1 MRGDWSKLRA
11 WGGSQSSAFE
21 ELTCQLARLDTPV
34 GHRFVRL
41 DPPDGGVEAFA
52 VDPSGN
58 ERAWQAKWFTGPLTP
73 RQWAELDESVRSAL
87 NSRQFLTEYIVCLP
101 QNPTA
106 PNYDVKATQ
115 RTSRAHK
122 VTKQTRSVASTTR
135 RKARGTLDQWNA
147 RVVKWKQWAGKRKV
161 EFVLWGTAEFEE
173 RLMRA
178 AAGGRRAFWFDELDV
193 SPTALSR
200 KLDVAVKEAGAKYSP
215 DLHLHVGVAA
225 VIDGASRAASF
236 REKWSA
242 RLDELRKATRA
253 IRAVPMGATADGCLD
268 VTHALERVCTEVERF
283 IDKRSD
289 VPDIVLL
296 EQTAARARAGLEA
309 QRVLIEKA
317 KTQGKQASP
326 ATSSNISNVIKPG
339 FDFATRDVTQALAAL
354 YAVTRSISAN
364 TTQADLHRAV
374 VILGPAGIGKTH
386 LLCDAGLVA
395 ARVQAPAVLVHG
407 AALTGRTPNTEIM
420 EALGLDGSFERFLG
434 ALDAAGEAS
443 GQRAL
448 LLIDALNE
456 SMDAGRHWYD
466 TLPGLVELMKPYRS
480 VALVVS
486 VRDTYEKR
494 VLREDTEN
502 HFVVVEHHGFTGIEF
517 DATSRF
523 FEHFRVADPPV
534 PLFRP
539 EFQNPLFLKLYCSAL
554 GGRPQSDQRFRARA
568 FGEILDFVVA
578 DVEERACRELDLA
591 QATRPVLTALRR
603 IARAMYERG
612 SDLLAYAQAKVLVDE
627 LAPPRAGYHSSLFFQ
642 LVSAGLLN
650 EVDSVDDDGRT
661 LNRHIGFAYQ
671 RFGDYEQAGYVT
683 EALAA
688 LPSGEWFG
696 VAPPIRAILDDEDAR
711 RSKAG
716 ILEALASR
724 LPEELGIELLDIVG
738 EHKIDEVIAR
748 AWLMSIQYRRT
759 AALSRARIEPWLN
772 RFLSRERALRMTWDA
787 LLFVA
792 ADPEHPFNADFLMQH
807 LLPQPVG
814 KRDATWTIVVSP
826 TFRNGG
832 AVDALL
838 SWARVGRKHP
848 GLDSRSA
855 LLAATAIAW
864 FLTSPDRAFRDRA
877 TQCLTWLLIEQPRAS
892 VALLERFR
900 TVNDPYVL
908 ERIYCALYGAAMHW
922 SPRERALTEITEQ
935 VYESLFSGNSTPPH
949 ALLRDYGRGLVEL
962 SIVRGC
968 ASASVEHARISP
980 PYRSRWPIIK
990 ASKEWDGYQWRHD
1003 KQMTER
1009 EKAFARVHNNVF
1021 GFSDFSHKME
1031 AKDNWLSVKR
1041 GDPLPRLARDIIKDW
1056 EAGLSP
1062 SARQAWDAYVDASFI
1077 RSFSQGNV
1085 RRSPPSTL
1093 MRALNDAQ
1101 SQQLQD
1107 VVLPLFQSNKHLA
1120 ERLPA
1125 FDQKLAQSYIFGRI
1139 LELGWTPEH
1148 FHEYETGYATA
1159 SGHAEEE
1166 SERCSKKYLWIGWH
1180 EFIGYLVDHY
1190 RWRKEFDHHDADYQ
1204 GPWQLYRRDID
1215 PTALSEAPDEV
1226 ADSWWFPRL
1235 ELDFEGASDLE
1246 WIKDN
1251 TRSIPD
1257 FESLLHV
1264 TGADGKNWYIASGF
1278 PNWGWKRDESDT
1290 SAGRRQSEFVLYGYV
1305 LKKSDVPAFVAWAR
1319 RQNFFG
1325 RWMPE
1330 ASDATQI
1337 YFGEH
1342 YWAPAA
1348 QQHARSAGWTKGDDG
1363 RLPVPVLIA
1372 HEKYRWEGD
1381 SEQSGRTINAD
1392 LPSRHLVELLGLK
1405 WSRGARWVNED
1416 GELAAFDPSVE
1427 TGGSGA
1433 LLLSEAAVRRLDAL
1447 GYSLVWAILG
1457 EKIAMG
1463 NTGRTAGWLEISG
1476 VYSLKRDFTLR
1487 GGFRTVHGE
1496 ESSQG
1501 RTRRAREARSSGGKT
1516 VPSRSKKKR
1525 TDSRRPKRRSK
1536 KGRSTP
1542 RS

>member
-11 WGGSQSSAFE
+11 WGGSHSSAFE
-21 ELTCQLARLDTPV
+21 ELTCQLARLDTPA

-52 VDPSGN
+52 VDPSGH
-58 ERAWQAKWFTGPLTP
+58 ERAWQAKWFAGPLTP
-73 RQWAELDESVRSAL
+73 RQWAEIDESVRSAL
-87 NSRQFLTEYIVCLP
+87 NSRQLLTEYIVCLP

-106 PNYDVKATQ
+106 PNYEVNATR
-115 RTSRAHK
+115 RTSRTHK
-122 VTKQTRSVASTTR
+122 VTKQTRSVAITTR

-147 RVVKWKQWAGKRKV
+147 HVMKWKQWAGKRKV

-178 AAGGRRAFWFDELDV
+178 TAGGRRAFWFDELDV
-193 SPTALSR
+193 SPTALAR
-200 KLDVAVKEAGAKYSP
+200 KLEVAVKEAGAKYSP

-242 RLDELRKATRA
+242 RLFELRKATRA
-253 IRAVPMGATADGCLD
+253 IRAVPMGATADGCQN
-268 VTHALERVCTEVERF
+268 VAHTLERVCTEVERF
-283 IDKRSD
+283 LDKRSD

-296 EQTAARARAGLEA
+296 EQTATLARAGLEA
-309 QRVLIEKA
+309 QRVLVEKA
-317 KTQGKQASP
+317 KAQGKQASTD
-326 ATSSNISNVIKPG
+326 TSSNTSHIVKSRL
-339 FDFATRDVTQALAAL
+339 DFAIRDITEALNAL
-354 YAVTRSISAN
+354 YTVTHSVSAN

-386 LLCDAGLVA
+386 LLCDAGLIA
-395 ARVQAPAVLVHG
+395 SRAQAPAVLVHG
-407 AALTGRTPNTEIM
+407 AALTGRTPSTEIM
-420 EALGLDGSFERFLG
+420 EALGLEGSFERFLG
-434 ALDAAGEAS
+434 ALDSAGEAS

-494 VLREDTEN
+494 VLREDIEN
-502 HFVVVEHHGFTGIEF
+502 YFVVVEHHGFAGIEF
-517 DATSRF
+517 DATARF

-539 EFQNPLFLKLYCSAL
+539 EFQNPLFLKLYCKAL
-554 GGRPQSDQRFRARA
+554 AGRPQSDQRFRARA

-603 IARAMYERG
+603 IARAMYERD
-612 SDLLAYAQAKVLVDE
+612 SDLLAYAQAKLLVDE

-688 LPSGEWFG
+688 LPSGEWFDT
-696 VAPPIRAILDDEDAR
+696 ATPIRSILDDEDAR
-711 RSKAG
+711 WSKAG

-724 LPEELGIELLDIVG
+724 LPEELGIELLDFVG

-759 AALSRARIEPWLN
+759 AALDRARIEPWLN
-772 RFLSRERALRMTWDA
+772 RFLLRERARRMTWDA

-792 ADPEHPFNADFLMQH
+792 ADPEHPFNADFLMRH
-807 LLPQPVG
+807 LLPQAVG
-814 KRDATWTIVVSP
+814 ERDATWTVIVSP
-826 TFRNGG
+826 TSGNGG

-838 SWARVGRKHP
+838 AWARVGRKHP
-848 GLDSRSA
+848 GLDFRSA

-864 FLTSPDRAFRDRA
+864 FLTSPDRALRDRA
-877 TQCLTWLLIEQPRAS
+877 TQCLTWLLIEQPRVS
-892 VALLERFR
+892 IALLERFR
-900 TVNDPYVL
+900 TINDPYVL

-922 SPRERALTEITEQ
+922 SSEERALTEVASQT
-935 VYESLFSGNSTPPH
+935 YESLFAGNSTPPH

-962 SIVRGC
+962 SIARGC
-968 ASASVEHARISP
+968 APASVDRERISP
-980 PYRSRWPIIK
+980 PYKSCWPIIK
-990 ASKEWDGYQWRHD
+990 APKEWDEYQWRHD
-1003 KQMTER
+1003 EQMTER
-1009 EKAFARVHNNVF
+1009 EEAFARIHLNVF
-1021 GFSDFSHKME
+1021 DFSEFFRKLLGR
-1031 AKDNWLSVKR
+1031 DSWLSVKR
-1041 GDPLPRLARDIIKDW
+1041 DEPLPRLAQDVIRDW
-1056 EAGLSP
+1056 EAGLSS
-1062 SARQAWDAYVDASFI
+1062 SARQAWEEYVDALFI
-1077 RSFSQGNV
+1077 HSDSQESI
-1085 RRSPPSTL
+1085 RKASARTL
-1093 MRALNDAQ
+1093 IKALDGAQ
-1101 SQQLQD
+1101 RQQLLD
-1107 VVLPLFQSNKHLA
+1107 VVLPIFRSNKHHT

-1125 FDQKLAQSYIFGRI
+1125 FDQKLVQSYVFGRI
-1139 LELGWTPEH
+1139 LELGWTPER
-1148 FHEYETGYATA
+1148 FHKYETKYAI
-1159 SGHAEEE
+1159 E
-1166 SERCSKKYLWIGWH
+1166 SEYAPQGSERFSNKFMWIGWH
-1180 EFIGYLVDHY
+1180 EFIGFLADHY
-1190 RWRKEFDHHDADYQ
+1190 RWRKEFNDDDDDYQ
-1204 GPWQLYRRDID
+1204 GPWQLYRREID
-1215 PTALSEAPDEV
+1215 PTALFVAPDED
-1226 ADSWWFPRL
+1226 ADSWWFPK
-1235 ELDFEGASDLE
+1235 LDLNFEGASDLE
-1246 WIKDN
+1246 WIKDD

-1257 FESLLHV
+1257 FESLLRV
-1264 TGADGKNWYIASGF
+1264 KGPEGKNWYITSGF
-1278 PNWGWKRDESDT
+1278 PNWEWKRDEIDT
-1290 SAGRRQSEFVLYGYV
+1290 GAGMRRSEFVIYGYI
-1305 LKKSDVPAFVAWAR
+1305 LKKSDVPAFVAWAK

-1330 ASDATQI
+1330 ASDETQVF
-1337 YFGEH
+1337 FGEH

-1348 QQHARSAGWTKGDDG
+1348 QRHARSVGWTQSDDG

-1372 HEKYRWEGD
+1372 HERYRWEGD
-1381 SEQSGRTINAD
+1381 SDQSGRTINAD
-1392 LPSRHLVELLGLK
+1392 LPSRHLVELLGLEWSCGAK
-1405 WSRGARWVNED
+1405 WINEA

-1427 TGGSGA
+1427 SGGKGA
-1433 LLLSEAAVRRLDAL
+1433 LLLSEEAVRRLDDL
-1447 GYSLVWAILG
+1447 GFSLVWAILG

-1463 NTGRTAGWLEISG
+1463 EMNRTAGWLEISG
-1476 VYSLKRDFTLR
+1476 VYALRRDFTLR
-1487 GGFRTVHGE
+1487 GGFRTIHGD

-1501 RTRRAREARSSGGKT
+1501 RTHRARSSSGKSA
-1516 VPSRSKKKR
+1516 PSGSKKKR
-1525 TDSRRPKRRSK
+1525 TVSRRLKPRSR